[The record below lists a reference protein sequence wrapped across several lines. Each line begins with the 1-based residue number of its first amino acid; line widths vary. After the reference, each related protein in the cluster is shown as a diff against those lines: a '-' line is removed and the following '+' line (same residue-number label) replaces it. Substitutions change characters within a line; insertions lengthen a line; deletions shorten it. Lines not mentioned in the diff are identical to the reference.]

1 MHICKYEEQPTRWFK
16 SSHFFLSS
24 DGDDLVRSSL
34 AIRDNKVGK
43 LLDEL
48 LHCKTLRLVFLLDL
62 QGSAKRWAPGLVTFV
77 TALPYH
83 FRPALPAAFTQP
95 VDHNLSEPCRVDRQR
110 GVNEVLS

>member
-1 MHICKYEEQPTRWFK
+1 MKNNQHVGSNPPT
-16 SSHFFLSS
+16 FFLSS

-77 TALPYH
+77 
-83 FRPALPAAFTQP
+83 PAVACL
-95 VDHNLSEPCRVDRQR
+95 
-110 GVNEVLS
+110 